1 MRQWL
6 RFRSIGKGG
15 AKIKEIQE
23 ASGARLNA
31 SDTMLPGSTEVGL
44 HLPCFG
50 VLANARIQRVL
61 SVSGV
66 ADAVH
71 IAVYYIGTILLEFQ
85 EKHPGTAAGGA
96 YRQQGARNGPPSH
109 GPPNGGPSYS
119 AAAPP
124 PGAQTQQIFI
134 PNALVG
140 ASESTLPALRHRT
153 GKNTKLTPRRS
164 HW

>member
-1 MRQWL
+1 
-6 RFRSIGKGG
+6 
-15 AKIKEIQE
+15 
-23 ASGARLNA
+23 
-31 SDTMLPGSTEVGL
+31 MLPGSTEVGL
-44 HLPCFG
+44 HLPLVG
-50 VLANARIQRVL
+50 VLANTRIQRVL

-109 GPPNGGPSYS
+109 GPSNGGPSYS

-140 ASESTLPALRHRT
+140 ASESQPHSCI
-153 GKNTKLTPRRS
+153 KRS
-164 HW
+164 LEA